1 MHLCVSPIDARM
13 VHAGFHDERGDTHKR
28 VSPVVVQTSGFNS
41 PSIVGIS
48 SDTVGWMCTARWI
61 TV

>member
-1 MHLCVSPIDARM
+1 MRVPIRPTDDFSG
-13 VHAGFHDERGDTHKR
+13 GFQGERGDTHKC
-28 VSPVVVQTSGFNS
+28 VSPVEDQVSGFNS

-61 TV
+61 VV